1 MRWKKSRSASDD
13 TGDLFCVFLP
23 FLAKRTRIHL
33 LVCFSIIRAFQQ
45 AFGKRVSYASFAPFI
60 LRLDS
65 HPLNKPSLHASNGR
79 SCLSFSVIITMN
91 YLMMLFVAR
100 TGDALSTEFPWA
112 PSSSACAISPGNHFS
127 SIHGCLG

>member
-23 FLAKRTRIHL
+23 FLAKRTRTPL
-33 LVCFSIIRAFQQ
+33 LVRFSIIKAFQQ

-60 LRLDS
+60 LRLDY

-79 SCLSFSVIITMN
+79 SCLSFSVIIAMN
-91 YLMMLFVAR
+91 YLMMLFKKNWR
-100 TGDALSTEFPWA
+100 R
-112 PSSSACAISPGNHFS
+112 
-127 SIHGCLG
+127 SIHGVPVGTLLFRLRN